1 MSASLEWHKA
11 PSGTGYDARFAFG
24 VMQIRQRFG
33 DYQVVFIPF
42 PEFDHVQESAT
53 DRNEREDL
61 FRGRY
66 DLGTARAVAQGVAIG
81 MAERDIRATPV
92 EDPII
97 RQIVDLLNRKSHKLS
112 KSEILSLTGMN
123 ETQWQ
128 FFLTH
133 RPEVV
138 SLESHGRGARY
149 GIVGKDYTE
158 AQPPANV
165 PGARFSDFVGN
176 PTLRDRLR
184 QFVTAAASRNEP
196 LDHTLLSGPP
206 GVGKTLLAE
215 IIAGEM
221 GRPLYPFWSSRVPNI
236 DDALNGIP
244 DGAVVFIDEI
254 HALSPTAQEQL
265 YAHMRRPITVIGATN
280 YPSRLLPAFQER
292 FKIRERLDLY
302 SVQELATVI
311 TRADKNVSKPIAT
324 EIAKRSRG
332 TPREALR
339 LLRRLSDLG
348 GLKQETIGEA
358 FDKLEIDSIGL
369 SSVDRAYLRALAQ
382 ANTPT
387 GLDALATTL
396 SESADVLE
404 QQVEPFLLQQGFI
417 ERGPRGRSITEKG
430 RTHLTQEGRR
440 SGRGRNGKAPKEAAP
455 PVESSPPQPPAP
467 PPAPPRA
474 PPPAPP
480 RAPEPMQQEL
490 NI

>member
-1 MSASLEWHKA
+1 MSAATPLEWHKA
-11 PSGTGYDARFAFG
+11 PSGTGYDARFTFG

-42 PEFDHVQESAT
+42 PEFEHVRESAT
-53 DRNEREDL
+53 DIKEREEL
-61 FRGRY
+61 FRERY
-66 DLGTARAVAQGVAIG
+66 ELSKARAVAQGVVIG
-81 MAERDIRATPV
+81 MSERDIRSQGGAV
-92 EDPII
+92 DDPIV
-97 RQIVDLLNRKSHKLS
+97 RQIVELLNKSTRKLS
-112 KSEILSLTGMN
+112 RAEILSLTGMC

-133 RPEVV
+133 RPDNVV
-138 SLESHGRGARY
+138 LESHGRGARY
-149 GIVGKDYTE
+149 GIAGKNYAE
-158 AQPPANV
+158 AQPPAMV
-165 PGARFSDFVGN
+165 PKARFSDYVGN
-176 PTLRDRLR
+176 PALRERLQ
-184 QFVTAAASRNEP
+184 QFISAAATRGEP

-206 GVGKTLLAE
+206 GVGKTMLAE

-221 GRPLYPFWSSRVPNI
+221 GRPFYPFWSSRVPNI
-236 DDALNGIP
+236 DDALSGVP

-302 SVQELATVI
+302 SVSELATVI
-311 TRADKNVSKPIAT
+311 MRADQSVAKPIAT

-348 GLKQETIGEA
+348 GLKTETIGEA

-382 ANTPT
+382 ANAAT

-396 SESADVLE
+396 AESPDVLE
-404 QQVEPFLLQQGFI
+404 QQVEPFLMQQGFI

-430 RTHLTQEGRR
+430 RTHLAQEGRR
-440 SGRGRNGKAPKEAAP
+440 KGRKATPAP
-455 PVESSPPQPPAP
+455 PVQTPAAPAPAP
-467 PPAPPRA
+467 PTPAAPAPAPPTPAA
-474 PPPAPP
+474 PA
-480 RAPEPMQQEL
+480 QTEL
-490 NI
+490 RL